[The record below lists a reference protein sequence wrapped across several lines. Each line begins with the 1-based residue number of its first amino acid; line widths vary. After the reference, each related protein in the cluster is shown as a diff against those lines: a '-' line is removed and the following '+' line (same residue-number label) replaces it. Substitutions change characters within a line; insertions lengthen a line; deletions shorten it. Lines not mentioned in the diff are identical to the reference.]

1 MPPSDTSSVR
11 STGSVPPSAP
21 GPSTPVR
28 KPYPKHL
35 TRDQRIEIRALRNYA
50 KWTYDQIAAVTP
62 YTHRQIQ
69 GACTGPLSP
78 KKKGR
83 RTKAMVLEAQRQ
95 QQEQQAQM
103 MAQLAAA
110 GGMQNQMPN
119 MNPGPGPILPSA
131 PPIGYAPAQSPFT
144 PAGDTPM
151 SGTDD
156 SSPSDDDD
164 AMMPIDL
171 RATKSPSPA
180 PTNTA
185 ARRPSPHS
193 PRGGFAETASP
204 ENPKPDGDRDEDVTQ
219 DDAAAPS
226 TPQMIDDQ
234 LQSVAFAALTENTQ
248 HDAGSESPAREGSEP
263 ASNPESSNSPN

>member
-1 MPPSDTSSVR
+1 MANIAPSDASSVR

-95 QQEQQAQM
+95 QQEYQAQM
-103 MAQLAAA
+103 MAQMAAA
-110 GGMQNQMPN
+110 GGTQGQMPVGAN
-119 MNPGPGPILPSA
+119 MNPIPPAPGPAGNA
-131 PPIGYAPAQSPFT
+131 PTPSPFT
-144 PAGDTPM
+144 PTGDTVM
-151 SGTDD
+151 SGTDH
-156 SSPSDDDD
+156 SSPSDE
-164 AMMPIDL
+164 AMTPLDL

-180 PTNTA
+180 PTTTA
-185 ARRPSPHS
+185 ATKPSHS
-193 PRGGFAETASP
+193 PRGGSAETASP
-204 ENPKPDGDRDEDVTQ
+204 DNNQ
-219 DDAAAPS
+219 DDDVIQEDTAAPT

-234 LQSVAFAALTENTQ
+234 LQSVAFAALTENNQ
-248 HDAGSESPAREGSEP
+248 HPATSESPSREGSES
-263 ASNPESSNSPN
+263 ATSPESTDGPN